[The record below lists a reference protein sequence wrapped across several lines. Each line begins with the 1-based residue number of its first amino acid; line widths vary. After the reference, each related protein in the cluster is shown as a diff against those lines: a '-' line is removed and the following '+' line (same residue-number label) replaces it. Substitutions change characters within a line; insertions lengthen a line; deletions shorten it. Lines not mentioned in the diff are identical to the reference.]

1 MIQFMFSNLTCGVLG
16 LRWRWWY
23 VSLCITHNVSLYGF
37 VNLIQILTIISPV
50 LFFKFPSWFSIY
62 LESYFVCLTEYLNLF
77 GNIIKVIPIDS
88 LFIMQSELETIVF
101 FLMSLLPHRFSR
113 FPPPLRIN
121 LSLYY
126 VRKLL
131 LHSHKTDPI
140 HKWTCIYFC
149 SYWIHFHK
157 FGLHFVVFMCVIV
170 FEWMCMLFFFPRI
183 LFPFLLYF
191 IFLVWY
197 SDFFCFDVSRIRF
210 QIFILYRCILSH
222 ISFSVQFLLPTLH
235 AHLLPLYFC
244 VLLLVDRDCMV
255 DFFYSIFFSRFHST
269 LPLHRRVLLSN
280 T

>member
-1 MIQFMFSNLTCGVLG
+1 
-16 LRWRWWY
+16 
-23 VSLCITHNVSLYGF
+23 
-37 VNLIQILTIISPV
+37 
-50 LFFKFPSWFSIY
+50 
-62 LESYFVCLTEYLNLF
+62 
-77 GNIIKVIPIDS
+77 
-88 LFIMQSELETIVF
+88 MQSELETIVF
-101 FLMSLLPHRFSR
+101 LLMLLLPHRFSR

-157 FGLHFVVFMCVIV
+157 FGLHFLVFMCVLCV
-170 FEWMCMLFFFPRI
+170 CVRLCLSEYVCFFSRI

-197 SDFFCFDVSRIRF
+197 SDFFCFNVSRIRF

-255 DFFYSIFFSRFHST
+255 DFFYSIFFSLVFIQ
-269 LPLHRRVLLSN
+269 LSLYIAVYCFPIHK
-280 T
+280 